1 MKKYDESQKQ
11 LIINRYYAGESV
23 KKLAEEIGVSENTVY
38 AWINEAMAKI
48 KGEKLTANDYR
59 RLMNKLERQSKMIAI
74 LKTVD
79 CCTKSPRKL
88 KLLELE
94 KLYGKYETHILC
106 EALDVD
112 RGTFLNHI
120 KRNKRDNVWYIKRRG
135 EMAVKIRDVYEE
147 FDQIFGSEKIAA
159 ILRERGENVS
169 DRFVSEL
176 MAEMGL
182 KSIRTNSKKEYLK
195 DKRRNNILKQKFSVD
210 SPNSVWASDITYFN
224 YNSRAYYICVILDL
238 FSRKVVAYNVSKCNS
253 THLTK
258 STLIKAVLNRK
269 PNKGLILHTDNGT
282 NYVSYTFEKALQ
294 ANCIEHSRSRPYNS
308 RDNAV
313 CESFFSSLKREELYR
328 RKITS
333 ERMLYKLI
341 DDYMAFYNSKR
352 PHDTLNNKTPD
363 EFEREYYAKSGVC
376 DER

>member
-11 LIINRYYAGESV
+11 IIINRYYAGESV
-23 KKLAEEIGVSENTVY
+23 KKLAEEIGVLENTVY
-38 AWINEAMAKI
+38 AWINEAMPKI
-48 KGEKLTANDYR
+48 KGEKLTAKDYR

-79 CCTKSPRKL
+79 CCTKSPLKL
-88 KLLELE
+88 KLSELE
-94 KLYGKYETHILC
+94 TLYGKYETHILC
-106 EALDVD
+106 DALDVD

-147 FDQIFGSEKIAA
+147 YDQIFGSKKVAA
-159 ILRERGENVS
+159 ILRERDENVS

-294 ANCIEHSRSRPYNS
+294 DNGVEHSRSRPYNS
-308 RDNAV
+308 RDNTV

-341 DDYMAFYNSKR
+341 EDYMAFYNSKR
-352 PHDTLNNKTPD
+352 LHDTLNNKTPD
-363 EFEREYYAKSGVC
+363 AFEREYYAKSGVC
-376 DER
+376 DDR